1 MAAGKVQVDQS
12 FPQTLGKPF
21 AMGAGVRAALVLT
34 GATRPEDPRIEEVQ
48 NQGVLVVRDLG
59 ELKERLWS

>member
-1 MAAGKVQVDQS
+1 
-12 FPQTLGKPF
+12 
-21 AMGAGVRAALVLT
+21 MGAGVRAALVLT